1 MIVEGQRPTATDL
14 IGAAVAV
21 MGASSLSVSQVP
33 ASSHLQVDHLT
44 SCHAARTIES
54 MHRIL
59 RRRARA
65 VGAALAVLFVGTLSA
80 TCLLQA
86 EMTAPEMACCASM
99 TSDCGA
105 AMAQKHRC
113 CEKTSPRI
121 DAQLA
126 AASRLLVAS
135 PTLTPSTILACMFD
149 EAGIGSI
156 GVVARSSDSSPPGSH
171 HPTYLVLSV
180 FRI

>member
-1 MIVEGQRPTATDL
+1 
-14 IGAAVAV
+14 
-21 MGASSLSVSQVP
+21 
-33 ASSHLQVDHLT
+33 
-44 SCHAARTIES
+44 

-65 VGAALAVLFVGTLSA
+65 VGTALAVLFVGTLSA

-113 CEKTSPRI
+113 CEKTSPRV
-121 DAQLA
+121 DAQVA
-126 AASRLLVAS
+126 AASRLVLDA
-135 PTLTPSTILACMFD
+135 PALTPSTMLASTFD
-149 EAGIGSI
+149 ETRVGGI
-156 GVVARSSDSSPPGSH
+156 ALLPLSSDSSPPGSL

>member
-1 MIVEGQRPTATDL
+1 
-14 IGAAVAV
+14 
-21 MGASSLSVSQVP
+21 
-33 ASSHLQVDHLT
+33 
-44 SCHAARTIES
+44 
-54 MHRIL
+54 MHRML

-65 VGAALAVLFVGTLSA
+65 VGTVLAVLFVGTFSA
-80 TCLLQA
+80 TCFLQA
-86 EMTAPEMACCASM
+86 EMTGAEMACCASM

-113 CEKTSPRI
+113 CEETSPRV

-126 AASRLLVAS
+126 AASRLVLDA
-135 PTLTPSTILACMFD
+135 PGLTPSTMLTTTF
-149 EAGIGSI
+149 EPPGIRSMA
-156 GVVARSSDSSPPGSH
+156 VRARSSDSSPPGSV